1 MNLALSQSRAESV
14 LNELR
19 VRRVPTSSFSAQGYG
34 ETQPIQDNGS
44 EDGREANRR
53 IEFRLIR
60 PAPSVTQGETTLE
73 AISKTSKIPQAGTE
87 GTSDE
92 QN

>member
-1 MNLALSQSRAESV
+1 MNLELSQDRAQSV

-19 VRRVPTSSFSAQGYG
+19 ARRVLTANFTAKGYG
-34 ETQPIQDNGS
+34 ETKPIADNKT

-60 PAPSVTQGETTLE
+60 PEPMTPEPDSTLDSIAEQGTEAVPEESQEMQGE
-73 AISKTSKIPQAGTE
+73 
-87 GTSDE
+87 
-92 QN
+92 